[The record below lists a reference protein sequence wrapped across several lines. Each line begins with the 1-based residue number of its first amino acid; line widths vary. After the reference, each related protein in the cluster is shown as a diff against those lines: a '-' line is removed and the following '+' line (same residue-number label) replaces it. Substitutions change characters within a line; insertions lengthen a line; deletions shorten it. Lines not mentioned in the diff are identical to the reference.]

1 MKRILFAILLVA
13 LTFTGCAGRSG
24 KSQDSVKPGELKSD
38 VYSLLSEYKSQ
49 SGFEM
54 IRLGSFGMA
63 LMRSGLS
70 FAAKTDEEADDEDLH
85 KALSAVKGVKG
96 IAIVDYE
103 DVKLT
108 VRDEFNARLMA
119 ILDRSELLMEAKD
132 GDDDVRIYGSV
143 SGDGNTLTD
152 MVLYVPED
160 CALICLFG
168 NIPAEAVAGLAAASS
183 EK

>member
-1 MKRILFAILLVA
+1 MKRILFAILLAA

-24 KSQDSVKPGELKSD
+24 KSHDSVKQGELKSD
-38 VYSLLSEYKSQ
+38 IYSLLSEYKSQ

-54 IRLGSFGMA
+54 IRLGSFGTA

-70 FAAKTDEEADDEDLH
+70 LAAKTDEEADDEDLH
-85 KALSAVKGVKG
+85 KALSVVKGVKG

-108 VRDEFNARLMA
+108 VRDEFNARLKA
-119 ILDRSELLMEAKD
+119 IFDRSELLMEAKD
-132 GDDDVRIYGSV
+132 EDDDMLIYGSV
-143 SGDGNTLTD
+143 SEDGGTLSD

-168 NIPAEAVAGLAAASS
+168 NIPSEAIAEIAAASS
-183 EK
+183 RK

>member
-1 MKRILFAILLVA
+1 MKRILFAILLAA

-24 KSQDSVKPGELKSD
+24 KSQDSVKQGELKSD
-38 VYSLLSEYKSQ
+38 IYSLLSEYKSQ

-54 IRLGSFGMA
+54 IRLGSFGTA

-70 FAAKTDEEADDEDLH
+70 LAAKTDDEADDEDLH
-85 KALSAVKGVKG
+85 KALSVVKGVKG

-108 VRDEFNARLMA
+108 VRDEFNARLKA
-119 ILDRSELLMEAKD
+119 IFDRSELLMEAKD
-132 GDDDVRIYGSV
+132 GDDDLLIYGSV
-143 SGDGNTLTD
+143 SEDGSTLKD

-160 CALICLFG
+160 YALICLFG
-168 NIPAEAVAGLAAASS
+168 NIPSEAIAELAAASS
-183 EK
+183 GK